1 MAQNRDSE
9 YAMQHFGF
17 QPEELADE
25 FNQSTV
31 ELLSNALNAMRSKLL
46 EKQPNLGEEEV
57 QKSFE
62 RLEQIYTEKMEKVL
76 CKVGSHWAAHVF
88 RIPSHVLLPEDEAWD
103 GQTQSR
109 VNRKLEDAEARME
122 EERDRIQNL
131 IYKREVLR
139 KKLGKVE
146 QAIAF
151 QEQVLAEDLEVK
163 RALGLDSLDDGMAA
177 ISISSRFLVRS
188 ARSSFQS
195 PWSLQSRKE
204 DLEKVQQE
212 LGISE
217 SQTPTSKECKL
228 FTRAK
233 RQKIEERGAQVLAQL
248 GI

>member
-1 MAQNRDSE
+1 LSVIPKTVDMAQNRDSE

-177 ISISSRFLVRS
+177 ISISSR
-188 ARSSFQS
+188 
-195 PWSLQSRKE
+195 SLQSRKE
-204 DLEKVQQE
+204 DLKQVQQE

-228 FTRAK
+228 FTRVK

>member
-177 ISISSRFLVRS
+177 ISISSR
-188 ARSSFQS
+188 
-195 PWSLQSRKE
+195 SLQSRKE
-204 DLEKVQQE
+204 DLKKVQQE

-217 SQTPTSKECKL
+217 SQTSTSQECKL
-228 FTRAK
+228 FSRVK

>member
-1 MAQNRDSE
+1 M
-9 YAMQHFGF
+9 
-17 QPEELADE
+17 
-25 FNQSTV
+25 
-31 ELLSNALNAMRSKLL
+31 
-46 EKQPNLGEEEV
+46 
-57 QKSFE
+57 
-62 RLEQIYTEKMEKVL
+62 
-76 CKVGSHWAAHVF
+76 
-88 RIPSHVLLPEDEAWD
+88 IPSHVLLPEDEAWD

-122 EERDRIQNL
+122 KERDKIQNL

-139 KKLGKVE
+139 MKLGKVE

-151 QEQVLAEDLEVK
+151 QEQVLAEDLEVR

-177 ISISSRFLVRS
+177 ISISSR
-188 ARSSFQS
+188 
-195 PWSLQSRKE
+195 SLQSRKE
-204 DLEKVQQE
+204 DLKKVQLE

-217 SQTPTSKECKL
+217 SQTPTSIECKL

>member
-1 MAQNRDSE
+1 
-9 YAMQHFGF
+9 MQHFGF

-177 ISISSRFLVRS
+177 ISISSR
-188 ARSSFQS
+188 
-195 PWSLQSRKE
+195 SLQSRKE
-204 DLEKVQQE
+204 DLKKVQLE

>member
-177 ISISSRFLVRS
+177 ISISSR
-188 ARSSFQS
+188 
-195 PWSLQSRKE
+195 SLQSRKE
-204 DLEKVQQE
+204 DLKKVQQE

-217 SQTPTSKECKL
+217 SQTSTSKECKL